1 MQRLIKYKPDAV
13 FIASDMMAFGA
24 MRALREA
31 RLSIPDDIA
40 IVGFDDIPGSD
51 KTEPPL
57 TTVRQPIY
65 QMGSKAAEMLID
77 LIENPSQTPQKY
89 LLGTELV
96 VRESCGSA
104 KST

>member
-51 KTEPPL
+51 KTEPP
-57 TTVRQPIY
+57 
-65 QMGSKAAEMLID
+65 
-77 LIENPSQTPQKY
+77 
-89 LLGTELV
+89 
-96 VRESCGSA
+96 
-104 KST
+104 